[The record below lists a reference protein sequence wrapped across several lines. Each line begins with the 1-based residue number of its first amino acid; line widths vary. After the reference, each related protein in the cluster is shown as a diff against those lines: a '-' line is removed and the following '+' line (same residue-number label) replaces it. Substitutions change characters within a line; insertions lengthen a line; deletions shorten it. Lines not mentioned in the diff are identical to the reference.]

1 MLTKE
6 TNLKSETK
14 THSIQ
19 NPTVSLCMIVKNE
32 EENLRRCLDSVR
44 DSVDEII
51 VVDTG
56 STDRSVEIAE
66 SYGARVFYHPW
77 EGSFSK
83 ARNYSLK
90 YATCDWI
97 LILDA
102 DEELKREDSPR
113 LREITKNTDFKI
125 VSFIIN
131 NRYKDSTQE
140 GHAQMVRLYRNFSG
154 VHYKGIVHNAIQ
166 YSNKCFYS
174 SITVIHHGYNL
185 SEEKMDEKFI
195 RTSTLLKKQIEADP
209 HNPVPYMYI
218 GVSYMDRRMY
228 EEAIISSKS
237 AISLAEENGL
247 NKKDFLVSYYIVSAA
262 YFEINEFKES
272 KIYAMKS
279 VKLDNHFL
287 DGHCLLAF
295 ANYNL
300 KEYDKFM
307 EASEDYLA
315 AWSKITNSYSSK
327 TESQLHRSQTN
338 NGTEPEPQ
346 SNVIYHTIGHKWKI
360 HLLRG
365 FCYLTNNQNESGNSE
380 INKAI
385 NKSSDMENCLTL
397 LGNYYIENDSIDKAE
412 DAYKRLLDINEKAVN
427 ALFNLGHIKF
437 QKNDLNGTLSLWKK
451 AVGIAPD
458 SFDIRL
464 LICKVNIA
472 LGNFEDIIIDCDQLL
487 QILNMPRDL
496 TIESLSDMGN
506 IFDLIGMNLKDRNE
520 VQPAET
526 AYSICE
532 ELKQLESIDTSCV
545 STGT

>member
-1 MLTKE
+1 MSTKE
-6 TNLKSETK
+6 TNFESEAETY
-14 THSIQ
+14 SVQ
-19 NPTVSLCMIVKNE
+19 NPTISLCMIVKNE

-56 STDRSVEIAE
+56 STDRTVEIAE
-66 SYGARVFYHPW
+66 SYGARIFNHPW

-102 DEELKREDSPR
+102 DEELKREDAPR
-113 LREITKNTDFKI
+113 LRDITKNNEIKI
-125 VSFIIN
+125 VSFVIN
-131 NRYKDSTQE
+131 NKYKDSTQE
-140 GHAQMVRLYRNFSG
+140 GHAQMVRLYRNFNG

-166 YSNKCFYS
+166 YSDKCFYS
-174 SITVIHHGYNL
+174 SMTVIHHGYNL

-209 HNPVPYMYI
+209 HNPVPHMYI

-228 EEAIISSKS
+228 EEAITSSKS

-272 KIYAMKS
+272 EIYAMKS
-279 VKLDNHFL
+279 VKMDNHFL

-300 KEYDKFM
+300 KEYDRFM

-315 AWSKITNSYSSK
+315 AWNRITNTYSSK
-327 TESQLHRSQTN
+327 TESGDAT
-338 NGTEPEPQ
+338 
-346 SNVIYHTIGHKWKI
+346 NVIYHTIGHKWKI

-365 FCYLTNNQNESGNSE
+365 FCYLSNNQNEFGNSE

-385 NKSSDMENCLTL
+385 NESSDMENCLTL
-397 LGNYYIENDSIDKAE
+397 LGNYYFENDSIDKAE
-412 DAYKRLLDINEKAVN
+412 DTYKRLLDINKNAVN

-437 QKNDLNGTLSLWKK
+437 QKKDLNATLSFWKK
-451 AVGIAPD
+451 AVEIAPD

-464 LICKVNIA
+464 LICKVNIT
-472 LGNFEDIIIDCDQLL
+472 LGNFEDIIVGCDQLL
-487 QILNMPRDL
+487 QILNMSRDL

-506 IFDLIGMNLKDRNE
+506 IFDLIGKNLKERNE

-526 AYSICE
+526 AYRICK
-532 ELKQLESIDTSCV
+532 ELKQLESIDSACV

>member
-1 MLTKE
+1 MSIKE
-6 TNLKSETK
+6 INLKSEAE
-14 THSIQ
+14 THSVQ
-19 NPTVSLCMIVKNE
+19 NPTISLCMIVKNE

-56 STDRSVEIAE
+56 STDRTVEIAE
-66 SYGARVFYHPW
+66 SYGARIFSHPW

-102 DEELKREDSPR
+102 DEELKREDAPK
-113 LREITKNTDFKI
+113 LRDITKNNEIKI
-125 VSFIIN
+125 VSFVIN
-131 NRYKDSTQE
+131 NKYKDSTQE
-140 GHAQMVRLYRNFSG
+140 GHAQMVRLYRNFNG

-166 YSNKCFYS
+166 YSDKCFYS

-185 SEEKMDEKFI
+185 SDEKMDEKFI

-209 HNPVPYMYI
+209 QNPVPHMYI

-228 EEAIISSKS
+228 EEAITSSKS

-262 YFEINEFKES
+262 YFEMNEFKKSE
-272 KIYAMKS
+272 IYAMKS

-300 KEYDKFM
+300 KEYDRFM

-315 AWSKITNSYSSK
+315 AWNWITNTYSSK
-327 TESQLHRSQTN
+327 AESGDAT
-338 NGTEPEPQ
+338 
-346 SNVIYHTIGHKWKI
+346 NVIYHTIGHKWKI

-365 FCYLTNNQNESGNSE
+365 FSYLSNNQNEFGNSE

-385 NKSSDMENCLTL
+385 NESSDMENCLTL
-397 LGNYYIENDSIDKAE
+397 LGNYYFENDSIDKAE
-412 DAYKRLLDINEKAVN
+412 DAYKRLLDINKNAVN

-437 QKNDLNGTLSLWKK
+437 QKRDLNGTLSFWKK
-451 AVGIAPD
+451 AVKISPD

-464 LICKVNIA
+464 LICKVNIT
-472 LGNFEDIIIDCDQLL
+472 LGNFEDIIMDCDQLL
-487 QILNMPRDL
+487 QILNMSRDL

-506 IFDLIGMNLKDRNE
+506 IFDLIGKNLKERNE
-520 VQPAET
+520 FQPAET
-526 AYSICE
+526 AYRICK
-532 ELKQLESIDTSCV
+532 ELKQLELIDSACV
-545 STGT
+545 STGTYHPS

>member
-1 MLTKE
+1 MSTKE
-6 TNLKSETK
+6 TNLKSETE
-14 THSIQ
+14 TPSIQ
-19 NPTVSLCMIVKNE
+19 NPTISLCMIVKNE
-32 EENLRRCLDSVR
+32 DENLRRCLDSVR

-102 DEELKREDSPR
+102 DEELKREDAPR

-125 VSFIIN
+125 VSFVIN

-166 YSNKCFYS
+166 YSDKCFYS

-185 SEEKMDEKFI
+185 PEEKMDEKFI

-300 KEYDKFM
+300 KEYNKLMD
-307 EASEDYLA
+307 ASEDYLA

-327 TESQLHRSQTN
+327 TESELHRSLTN

-506 IFDLIGMNLKDRNE
+506 IFDLIGKNLKERND
-520 VQPAET
+520 VQPADT
-526 AYSICE
+526 AYRICE
-532 ELKQLESIDTSCV
+532 ELKQLESIDTACV